1 MRIAEIFS
9 FQDWGEGETQTVA
22 FVRTEWQQD
31 KPVVLKVKGRRVPGW
46 GMKENGA
53 DNPPPSPL
61 ETAEPVTDLELV
73 PYGCTRLRISEFLVV
88 RRAV

>member
-46 GMKENGA
+46 A
-53 DNPPPSPL
+53 
-61 ETAEPVTDLELV
+61 
-73 PYGCTRLRISEFLVV
+73 
-88 RRAV
+88 